1 MKKVLL
7 SLLLLLT
14 LSGCAHIH
22 MENSREEPVA
32 LQPRESL
39 TTKIPELDGPAI
51 TIAVYGFQ
59 DKTGQM
65 KPNDKLAV
73 FSKAV
78 TQGAE
83 VFLIKSLQD
92 SKNWFKV
99 VERVGLDNLIKER
112 QLIRNQREVYEGK
125 DARPLKPMTVAGV
138 MIEGGII
145 GYDSNIRSGGNGA
158 RFLGIGGSQQ
168 YRVDEIV
175 ISMRLISVNSG
186 EVLLTSAV
194 SKTIYSTQHNVG
206 VLRFVD
212 AGTKA
217 LELENGMAL
226 NEPTTYA
233 VRVAI
238 EQAVHDMII
247 EGEKKG
253 IWRFKKPKPVVEQST
268 PTVNAVPEK
277 PEEKKDELV
286 QPQTSQAPQGA
297 PEPVPAAPIEPV
309 GGKSNEAIPGVEP
322 KKEEKVTRI
331 VPIKPE
337 HLVVIDEKTEAKAE
351 TKTII
356 PSQELKSN
364 AELFAPRYLAQD
376 AFVYKEANE
385 KSQRTWL
392 LKKGTELT
400 IISPGPEGWHLVRD
414 AEKRKGFVKQDVLT
428 NKQQ

>member
-1 MKKVLL
+1 MKRILL
-7 SLLLLLT
+7 SLLIATT
-14 LSGCAHIH
+14 LSGCATIH
-22 MENSREEPVA
+22 MDTGKEDPVA
-32 LQPRESL
+32 LLPRENL

-51 TIAVYGFQ
+51 AIAVYGFT

-168 YRVDEIV
+168 YRVDEIT

-186 EVLLTSAV
+186 EVLLTTAV
-194 SKTIYSTQHNVG
+194 SKTIFSTQHNVG

-238 EQAVHDMII
+238 EQAVYDMIV

-253 IWRFKKPKPVVEQST
+253 IWRFKKP
-268 PTVNAVPEK
+268 AAAARPEEVK
-277 PEEKKDELV
+277 VEEKKE
-286 QPQTSQAPQGA
+286 
-297 PEPVPAAPIEPV
+297 EP
-309 GGKSNEAIPGVEP
+309 KVEI
-322 KKEEKVTRI
+322 KKEEAKVEEKKEVI
-331 VPIKPE
+331 VEPQPI
-337 HLVVIDEKTEAKAE
+337 LE
-351 TKTII
+351 TKPDAVLVPRVVPVAPTVVKKEQSKD
-356 PSQELKSN
+356 PVDLFGTRVLKEDS
-364 AELFAPRYLAQD
+364 
-376 AFVYKEANE
+376 FVYKEADD
-385 KSQRTWL
+385 KSQRTWQ

-414 AEKRKGFVKQDVLT
+414 AEKRKGFVKQDVLI

>member
-22 MENSREEPVA
+22 MDASREEPVA

-186 EVLLTSAV
+186 EVLLTTAV
-194 SKTIYSTQHNVG
+194 SKTIFSTQHNVG

-238 EQAVHDMII
+238 EQAVYDMIV

-253 IWRFKKPKPVVEQST
+253 IWRYKK
-268 PTVNAVPEK
+268 AVPVAVKKEEVKVEEKQDVVAQIQPISETK
-277 PEEKKDELV
+277 PEVELVPRVIPRVSKEVKKEEVKVEEKQDVVV
-286 QPQTSQAPQGA
+286 QPQT
-297 PEPVPAAPIEPV
+297 
-309 GGKSNEAIPGVEP
+309 KSE
-322 KKEEKVTRI
+322 T
-331 VPIKPE
+331 
-337 HLVVIDEKTEAKAE
+337 KTEAVPSTSAEVKKEQLKAPLDLFG
-351 TKTII
+351 T
-356 PSQELKSN
+356 QVLK
-364 AELFAPRYLAQD
+364 ED
-376 AFVYKEANE
+376 AYVYKEADE
-385 KSQRTWL
+385 KSQRTWQ

-400 IISPGPEGWHLVRD
+400 IISPGPEGWHQVRD
-414 AEKRKGFVKQDVLT
+414 AEKRKGFVKQNVLT

>member
-1 MKKVLL
+1 MKLIL
-7 SLLLLLT
+7 SLLFAT
-14 LSGCAHIH
+14 ILSGCATIH
-22 MENSREEPVA
+22 MDAAKEEPVA
-32 LQPRESL
+32 LTPRESL
-39 TTKIPELDGPAI
+39 TTKIPQLDGPPM
-51 TIAVYGFQ
+51 TIAVYGFT

-65 KPNDKLAV
+65 KPNDRLAV

-78 TQGAE
+78 TQGSE
-83 VFLIKSLQD
+83 VFLIKALQD

-175 ISMRLISVNSG
+175 ISLRLVSVNSG
-186 EVLLTSAV
+186 EVLISNAV

-217 LELENGMAL
+217 LELENGQAL

-238 EQAVHDMII
+238 EQAVYDMII

-253 IWRFKKPKPVVEQST
+253 LWRFKKTVPQSEPVV
-268 PTVNAVPEK
+268 K
-277 PEEKKDELV
+277 EEKKDELV
-286 QPQTSQAPQGA
+286 QSQTSQTPQRD
-297 PEPVPAAPIEPV
+297 PEPVPPAPIEPV
-309 GGKSNEAIPGVEP
+309 KQESNGAGQKEQSEKTQPQSGV
-322 KKEEKVTRI
+322 
-331 VPIKPE
+331 VPVQPE
-337 HLVVIDEKTEAKAE
+337 HIAVVTKQPVE
-351 TKTII
+351 TKTSTTVST
-356 PSQELKSN
+356 PAKLWS
-364 AELFAPRYLAQD
+364 ARYLKTD
-376 AFVYKEANE
+376 SFVYKESNE
-385 KSQRTWL
+385 NSQRTWL
-392 LKKGTELT
+392 LKKGTELN
-400 IISPGPEGWHLVRD
+400 IISPGSEGWYYVVD
-414 AEKRKGFVKQDVLT
+414 AEKRKGYVRTDVLSEH
-428 NKQQ
+428 KP

>member
-1 MKKVLL
+1 
-7 SLLLLLT
+7 
-14 LSGCAHIH
+14 
-22 MENSREEPVA
+22 METSKEEPVA
-32 LQPRESL
+32 LLPKESL
-39 TTKIPELDGPAI
+39 TTKIPDLDGPPI
-51 TIAVYGFQ
+51 TVAVYGFL

-168 YRVDEIV
+168 YRMDEIV

-186 EVLLTSAV
+186 EVLLTTAV
-194 SKTIYSTQHNVG
+194 SKTIFSTQHNVG

-212 AGTKA
+212 AGTRA

-238 EQAVHDMII
+238 EQAVYDMIV

-253 IWRFKKPKPVVEQST
+253 IWRYKKPAQAEVKKEEVKVEPKVEVEVKKEVVVQLQPISETKPEVVVKEE
-268 PTVNAVPEK
+268 VKV
-277 PEEKKDELV
+277 EEKKDVVV
-286 QPQTSQAPQGA
+286 QSQTQS
-297 PEPVPAAPIEPV
+297 
-309 GGKSNEAIPGVEP
+309 K
-322 KKEEKVTRI
+322 
-331 VPIKPE
+331 
-337 HLVVIDEKTEAKAE
+337 
-351 TKTII
+351 TKTQAV
-356 PSQELKSN
+356 PSAATEIKKDPVDLFGTQTLKED
-364 AELFAPRYLAQD
+364 AYL
-376 AFVYKEANE
+376 YKEADD
-385 KSQRTWL
+385 KSQRTWQ

>member
-7 SLLLLLT
+7 SLLIVT
-14 LSGCAHIH
+14 ALSGCAHIQ
-22 MENSREEPVA
+22 MEASKEEPVA
-32 LQPRESL
+32 LQPKENL
-39 TTKIPELDGPAI
+39 TAKLPDLDGPPI

-125 DARPLKPMTVAGV
+125 DAKPLKPMTVAGV

-145 GYDSNIRSGGNGA
+145 GFDSNIRSGGNGA

-168 YRVDEIV
+168 YRVDEVV
-175 ISMRLISVNSG
+175 ISLRLVSVNSG
-186 EVLLTSAV
+186 EVLITNAV

-238 EQAVHDMII
+238 EQSVYDMII
-247 EGEKKG
+247 EGQKKG
-253 IWRFKKPKPVVEQST
+253 LWRYKVSKP
-268 PTVNAVPEK
+268 AVT
-277 PEEKKDELV
+277 EEKKNELV
-286 QPQTSQAPQGA
+286 QPQAVETSKGA
-297 PEPVPAAPIEPV
+297 AESISATQVE
-309 GGKSNEAIPGVEP
+309 PGVRKDNEG
-322 KKEEKVTRI
+322 I
-331 VPIKPE
+331 
-337 HLVVIDEKTEAKAE
+337 KTENKAKDQGPEIDSTTTPKAN
-351 TKTII
+351 
-356 PSQELKSN
+356 LKPTASVQGLKPN
-364 AELFAPRYLAQD
+364 VELFDPRYLTQD
-376 AFVYKEANE
+376 AFVYRESNE
-385 KSQRTWL
+385 KSQRTWW
-392 LKKGTELT
+392 LKKGTKLSIVT
-400 IISPGPEGWHLVRD
+400 PGPEGWHFVQD
-414 AEKRKGFVKQDVLT
+414 EEKRKGFVKADVLSLH
-428 NKQQ
+428 KP

>member
-1 MKKVLL
+1 MKKFLL
-7 SLLLLLT
+7 SLLLVST

-22 MENSREEPVA
+22 METAKEEPVA
-32 LQPRESL
+32 LKPRESL
-39 TTKIPELDGPAI
+39 IANLPELDGPPI

-65 KPNDKLAV
+65 KPNDRLAV

-78 TQGAE
+78 TQGSE

-92 SKNWFKV
+92 AKNWFKV

-145 GYDSNIRSGGNGA
+145 GFDSNIRSGGNGA

-175 ISMRLISVNSG
+175 ISLRLVSVNSG
-186 EVLLTSAV
+186 EVLITNAV

-212 AGTKA
+212 AGTRA
-217 LELENGMAL
+217 LELENGQAL

-238 EQAVHDMII
+238 EQAVHDMIV
-247 EGEKKG
+247 EGQKKG
-253 IWRFKKPKPVVEQST
+253 LWRYKVSKP
-268 PTVNAVPEK
+268 AVI
-277 PEEKKDELV
+277 EEKKNELV
-286 QPQTSQAPQGA
+286 QPQAVQAPKRA
-297 PEPVPAAPIEPV
+297 AEPVPTTQ
-309 GGKSNEAIPGVEP
+309 VEP
-322 KKEEKVTRI
+322 SDRKSIEGS
-331 VPIKPE
+331 
-337 HLVVIDEKTEAKAE
+337 KTENKATDQGPE
-351 TKTII
+351 IDSTAR
-356 PSQELKSN
+356 PQ
-364 AELFAPRYLAQD
+364 APLNEVRYLNVD
-376 AFVYKEANE
+376 SYVYKEPNE

-392 LKKGTELT
+392 LKKGSKLT
-400 IISPGPEGWHLVRD
+400 ILKVESEGWHLIQD
-414 AEKRKGFVKQDVLT
+414 EEKRKGFVKGEVLSLH
-428 NKQQ
+428 KP

>member
-1 MKKVLL
+1 MKKLIL
-7 SLLLLLT
+7 SFVIAT
-14 LSGCAHIH
+14 ALSGCATIQ
-22 MENSREEPVA
+22 MESGKEDPVA
-32 LQPRESL
+32 LKPRESL
-39 TTKIPELDGPAI
+39 TTKIPELDGPPI

-145 GYDSNIRSGGNGA
+145 GYDSNIRSGGSGA

-186 EVLLTSAV
+186 EVLLTTAV
-194 SKTIYSTQHNVG
+194 SKTIFSTQHNVG

-238 EQAVHDMII
+238 EQAVYDMIV

-253 IWRFKKPKPVVEQST
+253 IWRYKKLVPAVVKEE
-268 PTVNAVPEK
+268 VKV
-277 PEEKKDELV
+277 EEKKDVVVEPQPISETKPEAVTVSKVVPIAPIEVKVEEKKDVVV
-286 QPQTSQAPQGA
+286 QPQT
-297 PEPVPAAPIEPV
+297 
-309 GGKSNEAIPGVEP
+309 KS
-322 KKEEKVTRI
+322 
-331 VPIKPE
+331 
-337 HLVVIDEKTEAKAE
+337 E
-351 TKTII
+351 TKTQAV
-356 PSQELKSN
+356 PSAATEVKKEQPKDPVDLFGTRVLKED
-364 AELFAPRYLAQD
+364 AYL
-376 AFVYKEANE
+376 YKEADD
-385 KSQRTWL
+385 KSQRTWQ
-392 LKKGTELT
+392 LKKGVELT
-400 IISPGPEGWHLVRD
+400 IVSPGPEGWHLVRD
-414 AEKRKGFVKQDVLT
+414 AEKRKGYVKQDVLT
-428 NKQQ
+428 NKPQ

>member
-1 MKKVLL
+1 MKRILL
-7 SLLLLLT
+7 SLLIATT
-14 LSGCAHIH
+14 LSGCATIH
-22 MENSREEPVA
+22 MEAGQEDAIA
-32 LQPRESL
+32 LKPKENL
-39 TTKIPELDGPAI
+39 TAKLPDLDGPPI
-51 TIAVYGFQ
+51 TIAVYGFT

-65 KPNDKLAV
+65 KPNDRLAV

-78 TQGAE
+78 TQGSE

-175 ISMRLISVNSG
+175 ISLRLISVNSG
-186 EVLLTSAV
+186 EILLTNAV
-194 SKTIYSTQHNVG
+194 SKTIFSTQHNVG

-217 LELENGMAL
+217 LELENGQAL

-238 EQAVHDMII
+238 EQAVYDMIV

-253 IWRFKKPKPVVEQST
+253 IWRYKKLGQSEVKKEQVKVEPTVEVKAVEAKVEEKKEVVIQPQAKVSAPVVE
-268 PTVNAVPEK
+268 VKVEEK
-277 PEEKKDELV
+277 P
-286 QPQTSQAPQGA
+286 A
-297 PEPVPAAPIEPV
+297 EPRPLF
-309 GGKSNEAIPGVEP
+309 GQRRLKEAEFI
-322 KKEEKVTRI
+322 
-331 VPIKPE
+331 
-337 HLVVIDEKTEAKAE
+337 
-351 TKTII
+351 
-356 PSQELKSN
+356 
-364 AELFAPRYLAQD
+364 
-376 AFVYKEANE
+376 YKEPDE
-385 KSQRTWL
+385 KSQKTWQF
-392 LKKGTELT
+392 KKG
-400 IISPGPEGWHLVRD
+400 SVVNVVQPGSEGWVRVVD
-414 AEKRKGFVKQDVLT
+414 SEKRGGWVRVEQMEEIK
-428 NKQQ
+428 

>member
-1 MKKVLL
+1 MKRLLL
-7 SLLLLLT
+7 SLLIAT
-14 LSGCAHIH
+14 ALSGCAHVQ
-22 MENSREEPVA
+22 MESSVEEPMA
-32 LQPRESL
+32 LKPKESL
-39 TTKIPELDGPAI
+39 IDKLPNLDGPPI

-125 DARPLKPMTVAGV
+125 DAKPLKPMTVAGV

-175 ISMRLISVNSG
+175 ISLRLVSVNSG
-186 EVLLTSAV
+186 EVLITNAV

-206 VLRFVD
+206 MLRFVD

-217 LELENGMAL
+217 LELENGQAL

-238 EQAVHDMII
+238 EQAVYDMIV
-247 EGEKKG
+247 EGQKKG
-253 IWRFKKPKPVVEQST
+253 LWRYKNSKPAIT
-268 PTVNAVPEK
+268 
-277 PEEKKDELV
+277 EEKKDELV
-286 QPQTSQAPQGA
+286 QPQTQQAPQRT
-297 PEPVPAAPIEPV
+297 PEPAPTP
-309 GGKSNEAIPGVEP
+309 PVEP
-322 KKEEKVTRI
+322 SNGKAVERNETENKPIDKESKIE
-331 VPIKPE
+331 VPKN
-337 HLVVIDEKTEAKAE
+337 
-351 TKTII
+351 TIENN
-356 PSQELKSN
+356 SVMYLKSHYYVRKTDN
-364 AELFAPRYLAQD
+364 DNSTRVWFFD
-376 AFVYKEANE
+376 
-385 KSQRTWL
+385 
-392 LKKGTELT
+392 KGTEVIVSVHNQEWSTVKSKDGKSGFIRNELLT
-400 IISPGPEGWHLVRD
+400 
-414 AEKRKGFVKQDVLT
+414 T
-428 NKQQ
+428 NKP

>member
-1 MKKVLL
+1 
-7 SLLLLLT
+7 
-14 LSGCAHIH
+14 
-22 MENSREEPVA
+22 
-32 LQPRESL
+32 
-39 TTKIPELDGPAI
+39 
-51 TIAVYGFQ
+51 
-59 DKTGQM
+59 
-65 KPNDKLAV
+65 
-73 FSKAV
+73 
-78 TQGAE
+78 
-83 VFLIKSLQD
+83 
-92 SKNWFKV
+92 V

-186 EVLLTSAV
+186 EVLLTTAV
-194 SKTIYSTQHNVG
+194 SKTIFSTQHNVG

-238 EQAVHDMII
+238 EQAVYDMIV

-253 IWRFKKPKPVVEQST
+253 IWRYKKVVPPVVKEEVKVD
-268 PTVNAVPEK
+268 PKVEVKVEEVK
-277 PEEKKDELV
+277 VEEVKVEEVKVEEKKDVVV
-286 QPQTSQAPQGA
+286 QPQTQS
-297 PEPVPAAPIEPV
+297 
-309 GGKSNEAIPGVEP
+309 
-322 KKEEKVTRI
+322 
-331 VPIKPE
+331 
-337 HLVVIDEKTEAKAE
+337 E
-351 TKTII
+351 TKTQAV
-356 PSQELKSN
+356 PSAATEVKVDLFGTRLLK
-364 AELFAPRYLAQD
+364 ED

-385 KSQRTWL
+385 KSQRTWQ

-414 AEKRKGFVKQDVLT
+414 AEKRKGFVKQDVLI
-428 NKQQ
+428 NKQ

>member
-1 MKKVLL
+1 MKKVVL
-7 SLLLLLT
+7 SLLIAAA
-14 LSGCAHIH
+14 LSGCASVHL
-22 MENSREEPVA
+22 ELAKEEPIA
-32 LQPRESL
+32 LKARESL
-39 TTKIPELDGPAI
+39 FSTLPELDGPPM

-99 VERVGLDNLIKER
+99 VERVGLDNLVKER

-125 DARPLKPMTVAGV
+125 DARPLKPMTVAGI

-175 ISMRLISVNSG
+175 ISMRLVSVNSG
-186 EVLLTSAV
+186 EVLITNAV

-217 LELENGMAL
+217 IELENGAAL

-238 EQAVHDMII
+238 EQAVYDMIV

-253 IWRFKKPKPVVEQST
+253 LWRYKISKP
-268 PTVNAVPEK
+268 AVI
-277 PEEKKDELV
+277 EEKKNELV
-286 QPQTSQAPQGA
+286 QPQTVETPKRAA
-297 PEPVPAAPIEPV
+297 EPIPNTQVQPSD
-309 GGKSNEAIPGVEP
+309 GKGNETGKKVES
-322 KKEEKVTRI
+322 KEEKSTGV
-331 VPIKPE
+331 VPVKPE
-337 HLVVIDEKTEAKAE
+337 HLVVIEEKAE
-351 TKTII
+351 TKVE
-356 PSQELKSN
+356 SSKVQLWG
-364 AELFAPRYLAQD
+364 PRYLKED
-376 AFVYKEANE
+376 SYIYKEANE

-400 IISPGPEGWHLVRD
+400 ILSPGPAGWHQVSD
-414 AEKRKGFVKQDVLT
+414 VEKRKGYVRTDVLSEH
-428 NKQQ
+428 KP